1 MCTVITSGPTFLE
14 HRSWVQALYRI
25 KSTDLFLRCSWDSVF
40 LNENTFLEIEL
51 LIWEVLQLFHSGFA
65 AWTCQWTEICLNLVM
80 TAFTFFVVVGSRHW
94 KKNDVGKRSKHETM
108 MRTHYWISFSKSLT
122 QILKF
127 CFFFFFPSVSRCLW
141 SSVSRHA
148 AFGAILSVHWARPC
162 AFVWWHRRASW
173 RCSRSRPSWRQV
185 PWEPCCS
192 TGQIPFSAELSPRSG
207 PQRTLGCSLFPAEV
221 VIWQDM
227 EVNVC
232 NVCTFR
238 GLEYPDC
245 NRVVVFIHVILPMQS
260 AVHYQELEI

>member
-127 CFFFFFPSVSRCLW
+127 CIFFFFSLCQQMALIKCFQTCSLRGDSVSSL
-141 SSVSRHA
+141 
-148 AFGAILSVHWARPC
+148 
-162 AFVWWHRRASW
+162 
-173 RCSRSRPSWRQV
+173 
-185 PWEPCCS
+185 
-192 TGQIPFSAELSPRSG
+192 GQ
-207 PQRTLGCSLFPAEV
+207 TLRL
-221 VIWQDM
+221 
-227 EVNVC
+227 
-232 NVCTFR
+232 
-238 GLEYPDC
+238 
-245 NRVVVFIHVILPMQS
+245 RVVAPKSQLALFKVQ
-260 AVHYQELEI
+260 AVLKAGPLRAML

>member
-1 MCTVITSGPTFLE
+1 MNLSVDRDMPKSGYDCLHIFCCCWLKALKKE
-14 HRSWVQALYRI
+14 RCRKEKQA
-25 KSTDLFLRCSWDSVF
+25 WDHDEDAL
-40 LNENTFLEIEL
+40 LNQFFQISNSNSEIL
-51 LIWEVLQLFHSGFA
+51 H
-65 AWTCQWTEICLNLVM
+65 
-80 TAFTFFVVVGSRHW
+80 
-94 KKNDVGKRSKHETM
+94 
-108 MRTHYWISFSKSLT
+108 
-122 QILKF
+122 
-127 CFFFFFPSVSRCLW
+127 FFFFPSVSRWLW

-173 RCSRSRPSWRQV
+173 HCSRSRPSWRQV

-245 NRVVVFIHVILPMQS
+245 NQVVVFIHVILPMQS

>member
-1 MCTVITSGPTFLE
+1 MNLSVDRDMPKSGYDCLHIFCCCWLKALKKE
-14 HRSWVQALYRI
+14 RCRKGKQA
-25 KSTDLFLRCSWDSVF
+25 WDHDEDALLSQF
-40 LNENTFLEIEL
+40 FQISNSNSEIL
-51 LIWEVLQLFHSGFA
+51 
-65 AWTCQWTEICLNLVM
+65 
-80 TAFTFFVVVGSRHW
+80 
-94 KKNDVGKRSKHETM
+94 D
-108 MRTHYWISFSKSLT
+108 
-122 QILKF
+122 
-127 CFFFFFPSVSRCLW
+127 FFFFFSSVSRW
-141 SSVSRHA
+141 FGSSVSRHA
-148 AFGAILSVHWARPC
+148 AFRAILSVHWARPC

-173 RCSRSRPSWRQV
+173 RCSGSRPSWRQV

-192 TGQIPFSAELSPRSG
+192 TGQIPFNAELSPRSG